1 MYFPNII
8 CNFSKSLCVLPS
20 TLCMT
25 GELWPWRFIWH
36 QDIRVTHCQS
46 SAMSF
51 IFAQYSF
58 CNSFRHSRVAS
69 SSGFARARFFWEG
82 PFKLKS
88 IFKVLV
94 TISSYW
100 GTGDSTAGFNTE
112 LLAIFSKPGVRS
124 EQKFF
129 VGASFRHTKGF
140 WAAKKLPKE
149 YDLPSPPCTFF
160 LQLLADPGK
169 SRGCSTNGFVTHWL
183 IHSVTLFL
191 PQLYAAAT
199 PKRLQIDWRLWEHC
213 K

>member
-8 CNFSKSLCVLPS
+8 CNFSKSLCVLPL

-25 GELWPWRFIWH
+25 GELWPSRFIWR
-36 QDIRVTHCQS
+36 QDIRVTHRQS

-58 CNSFRHSRVAS
+58 CKSFRHSRVAS

-112 LLAIFSKPGVRS
+112 LLAIFSKSGVRS
-124 EQKFF
+124 EQKFYCW
-129 VGASFRHTKGF
+129 G
-140 WAAKKLPKE
+140 
-149 YDLPSPPCTFF
+149 F
-160 LQLLADPGK
+160 LQTYK
-169 SRGCSTNGFVTHWL
+169 R
-183 IHSVTLFL
+183 FL
-191 PQLYAAAT
+191 SSKKIT
-199 PKRLQIDWRLWEHC
+199 
-213 K
+213 